1 MKNKPVIIFV
11 LLLVGCWASGWF
23 GPWWAP
29 AAFLVLTMLLI
40 GIEVKQAIMLGGLSL
55 LAVNLIMAIV
65 QYSQDKSGLL
75 EKTGLLLGGL
85 NPIML
90 IVVTS
95 VVAFITGL
103 LSGWLGSVLGR
114 MVRERS

>member
-40 GIEVKQAIMLGGLSL
+40 GIEVKQAIMLGGLSM
-55 LAVNLIMAIV
+55 LAVNQIKAILKYY
-65 QYSQDKSGLL
+65 QYNTGLL
-75 EKTGLLLGGL
+75 EKRCLLNGGW
-85 NPIML
+85 N
-90 IVVTS
+90 T
-95 VVAFITGL
+95 
-103 LSGWLGSVLGR
+103 
-114 MVRERS
+114 